1 MRAILMLDSYQLD
14 VRERCLGPLRA
25 ERRCFVERRALGR
38 HLIVDMYGCSGSQL
52 DDVEFIKR
60 HMVESA
66 LRAKSTIVNTI
77 FHHFSPWGVS
87 GVVVIAESNISIHTW
102 PEYGYAAIDIFT
114 CGNEGDPWKALEYL
128 RDAFS
133 SAHCDVK
140 EEKRGLLHAGTPAW
154 REPEF
159 HERYGRGQP
168 K

>member
-1 MRAILMLDSYQLD
+1 MLETYQPDL
-14 VRERCLGPLRA
+14 RECSLRPWWA
-25 ERRCFVERRALGR
+25 ERRPALERRALGR
-38 HLIVDMYGCSGSQL
+38 HLIVDLYGCSGVQL
-52 DDVEFIKR
+52 DDVEFIRR

-66 LRAKSTIVNTI
+66 LRAKATIVNAI

-133 SAHCDVK
+133 STHCDVK
-140 EEKRGLLHAGTPAW
+140 EEMRGLLHAAIPAW
-154 REPEF
+154 REPQF
-159 HERYGRGQP
+159 HERHG
-168 K
+168 